1 MMVTKILI
9 DEIKNN
15 EQLKN
20 LLLAV
25 YWNPNIGFH
34 ERVYATYLLIRIGE
48 IDINDVKGDL
58 RLGVEKLM
66 QEVR

>member
-1 MMVTKILI
+1 MAQKNLI

-15 EQLKN
+15 EQLRN

-25 YWNPNIGFH
+25 YLNPNIGFH
-34 ERVYATYLLIRIGE
+34 ERVYATYLLIRSGE
-48 IDINDVKGDL
+48 IDINDVKSDL

>member
-1 MMVTKILI
+1 MVTKNLI

-15 EQLKN
+15 EQLRS
-20 LLLAV
+20 LLLSV

-34 ERVYATYLLIRIGE
+34 ERVYAAFLLIKIGE
-48 IDINDVKGDL
+48 ISIDDVNLDL